1 MFSDRFFSNNQKET
15 KKVLALPI
23 AYGET
28 NIGLRRRNNEDSLLI
43 FNAADF
49 PNKNLHNVYAVTDGV
64 GGCKYGEIAA
74 KFITSSI
81 SKFATRGLYITRES
95 LKQIDSSI
103 DMGASTLVLAQ
114 QSRENPNDYHI
125 FSVGDSS
132 ALIIDTRRGT
142 LEEITRRDENAQG
155 LVTQVMGPE
164 APSVRFNRA
173 HESRVLLKPN
183 QTLVLATDGF
193 TRYIDKKQITVSRI
207 LNLRNHSQNESD
219 FVKSLIDECNHLGGV
234 DNITIISIP
243 HQPQL

>member
-1 MFSDRFFSNNQKET
+1 
-15 KKVLALPI
+15 
-23 AYGET
+23 
-28 NIGLRRRNNEDSLLI
+28 
-43 FNAADF
+43 
-49 PNKNLHNVYAVTDGV
+49 
-64 GGCKYGEIAA
+64 
-74 KFITSSI
+74 
-81 SKFATRGLYITRES
+81 
-95 LKQIDSSI
+95 
-103 DMGASTLVLAQ
+103 MGASTLVLAQ
-114 QSRENPNDYHI
+114 QSRENPNDYYI